1 MIDSYFVSYFSNQSS
16 NYFKENKSYKFNVFL
31 PHETFFP
38 RELTQK
44 KLIVGLKT
52 LSFQFNN
59 DVNNPSIIGLK
70 SSLIDQANKTDDQI
84 LFMTQVNPTEKVQY
98 FSVSRPVYFL
108 TNRQS
113 LASPSFEFTTYNSE
127 SGKFEA
133 LAANILRE
141 DITVHVQ
148 VEIKAVDTSMDLQHF
163 NVLVSSS
170 DKESAKMFPSNKPYD
185 FTILKRFEF
194 PENEKWVMGLKSLII
209 PGLIQNAELPDFGIS
224 YKLEMI
230 PKDRQ
235 FYLPFVETYS
245 GSLPQKHFESVDH
258 FFTSLSEMLRKISI
272 IHNAFK
278 VENNNKLMVANPMY
292 LVYKAGLLKRPPPPS
307 PPPRQ
312 ESDEEMQPGDID
324 LPPADADELGLDEE
338 AEDNVEE
345 MEPGDLPSPDA
356 DDELGLDEV
365 MEAEDN
371 VEEMEPGDIDLP
383 PADADE
389 LGTDKDNNMEP
400 EPESE
405 EMEEATAEEDR
416 NEIQKETL
424 DRERNEI
431 LKDNKETPMDVI
443 QNKTL
448 KRTRSDDDNKS
459 NKKKQA
465 EDNER
470 NEIQKDNNNKESG
483 MEIVQDNKRD
493 GEEESGMEI
502 VQDNKRDREEEED
515 EGISSNKIQ
524 KEKSVNNERN
534 VIQKN
539 NNNEE
544 TGMEI
549 VQDNKTPSK
558 RVREEEE
565 DSNNILPKEKEGE
578 EGKKKPPRKK
588 PRWRRRKQK
597 DQNKER
603 KTRSVEDTV
612 DAGEQQQ
619 EQKWNNVLDY
629 TMAKEILL
637 NDVEFDHLNFPKDDF
652 EPDPEIRFANEKVRE
667 VFQIQRLAQT
677 KATHTFKLHFELS
690 KMLAKM
696 FGITEEN
703 RSIQVTDAELY
714 TEHEK
719 AYCQRTEE
727 TNLNFGIPQTIL
739 LNCDLI
745 EESLVGNKKLPL
757 LKHIFLGDKV
767 LERDRQ
773 HQFNFNIDQWY
784 EVKMKN
790 TSRFN
795 LRITDLLGNPVSLQ
809 EDQHKLST
817 IVELIFKKV
826 NHGYNY

>member
-52 LSFQFNN
+52 LSFQFTN

-133 LAANILRE
+133 LPANILRE
-141 DITVHVQ
+141 DISVHVQ

-312 ESDEEMQPGDID
+312 ESDEEMEPGDID

-345 MEPGDLPSPDA
+345 MEPGD
-356 DDELGLDEV
+356 
-365 MEAEDN
+365 
-371 VEEMEPGDIDLP
+371 IDLP

-389 LGTDKDNNMEP
+389 LGTDKDNNNMES
-400 EPESE
+400 ESESE
-405 EMEEATAEEDR
+405 EMEEEATAEEDR

-470 NEIQKDNNNKESG
+470 NEIQKDNNNEESG

-502 VQDNKRDREEEED
+502 VQDNKRDREEEDD

-524 KEKSVNNERN
+524 KEKSENNERN

-588 PRWRRRKQK
+588 PRWRKRKQK

>member
-52 LSFQFNN
+52 LSFQFTN

-133 LAANILRE
+133 LPANILRE

-312 ESDEEMQPGDID
+312 ESDEEMEPGDID

-345 MEPGDLPSPDA
+345 MEPGDLPSPVHA
-356 DDELGLDEV
+356 LDEV

-389 LGTDKDNNMEP
+389 LGTDKDNNNNMES
-400 EPESE
+400 ESESE
-405 EMEEATAEEDR
+405 EMEATAEKEDR

-502 VQDNKRDREEEED
+502 VQDNKRDREEEKD

-588 PRWRRRKQK
+588 PRWRKKKKK
-597 DQNKER
+597 DENKER

-727 TNLNFGIPQTIL
+727 TNFNFGIPQTIL

>member
-52 LSFQFNN
+52 LSFQFTN

-133 LAANILRE
+133 LAPNILRE

-312 ESDEEMQPGDID
+312 ESDEEMEPGDID

-345 MEPGDLPSPDA
+345 MEPGDLPSPD
-356 DDELGLDEV
+356 EV
-365 MEAEDN
+365 MEAEDI

-405 EMEEATAEEDR
+405 EMEEAAAEEDR

-493 GEEESGMEI
+493 
-502 VQDNKRDREEEED
+502 REEEKD

-588 PRWRRRKQK
+588 PRWRKKKKK
-597 DQNKER
+597 DENKER

-727 TNLNFGIPQTIL
+727 TNFNFGIPQTIL

>member
-52 LSFQFNN
+52 LSFQFTN

-133 LAANILRE
+133 LPANILRE

-312 ESDEEMQPGDID
+312 ESDEEMEPGDID

-345 MEPGDLPSPDA
+345 MEPGDLPPPDV
-356 DDELGLDEV
+356 DELGLDEV

-389 LGTDKDNNMEP
+389 LGTDKDNNNMES
-400 EPESE
+400 ESESE
-405 EMEEATAEEDR
+405 EMEATAEEEDR

-502 VQDNKRDREEEED
+502 VQDNKRDREEEKD

-588 PRWRRRKQK
+588 PRWRKKKKK
-597 DQNKER
+597 DENKER

-727 TNLNFGIPQTIL
+727 TNFNFGIPQTIL

>member
-52 LSFQFNN
+52 LSFQFTN

-133 LAANILRE
+133 LPANILRE

-312 ESDEEMQPGDID
+312 ESDEEMEPGDID
-324 LPPADADELGLDEE
+324 LPPADADELGLDE
-338 AEDNVEE
+338 
-345 MEPGDLPSPDA
+345 
-356 DDELGLDEV
+356 
-365 MEAEDN
+365 EAEDN

-400 EPESE
+400 ESESE
-405 EMEEATAEEDR
+405 EMEEEATAEEDR

-493 GEEESGMEI
+493 
-502 VQDNKRDREEEED
+502 REEEED

-524 KEKSVNNERN
+524 KEKSENNERN

-727 TNLNFGIPQTIL
+727 TNFNFGIPQTIL